1 MTLTLTST
9 AQLPAVIDRADIVAG
24 VATQVVPTL
33 IAASGARAST
43 RFLEFFAA
51 NIRNPHTRQ
60 AYGRAVAASLAW
72 CEEHGARSIEVGHCS
87 VTSPGG
93 TKHLAP
99 LRRAV
104 PVSSLPFWWRLLPH
118 DAFVEGEQ
126 TDLGRRRP
134 MPLTPVLLSSTLRQE
149 VTMTAKTS
157 ISLTD
162 DQDAYAR
169 ALVESGQ
176 YPSLSAVLQRGLE
189 MLRRDNEM
197 RDAELQALRSLIDQR
212 RAGAFVD
219 LDEGEAEARA
229 MLERKRKARATL

>member
-1 MTLTLTST
+1 
-9 AQLPAVIDRADIVAG
+9 
-24 VATQVVPTL
+24 
-33 IAASGARAST
+33 
-43 RFLEFFAA
+43 
-51 NIRNPHTRQ
+51 
-60 AYGRAVAASLAW
+60 
-72 CEEHGARSIEVGHCS
+72 
-87 VTSPGG
+87 
-93 TKHLAP
+93 
-99 LRRAV
+99 
-104 PVSSLPFWWRLLPH
+104 
-118 DAFVEGEQ
+118 
-126 TDLGRRRP
+126 
-134 MPLTPVLLSSTLRQE
+134 
-149 VTMTAKTS
+149 MTAKTS